1 MTGCVSNQN
10 KTHQLRVNGE
20 HQSIEQKVALE
31 NARIVHQHD
40 PRHVDVFVKD
50 FGLEQGNSVQT
61 SATHDVTE
69 RRAGVDGP
77 SSTQQIQVARCKMF
91 VPQSRASRYNVH
103 WERVL
108 SKAVKP
114 THLSLDKLK
123 RPGK

>member
-1 MTGCVSNQN
+1 M
-10 KTHQLRVNGE
+10 
-20 HQSIEQKVALE
+20 
-31 NARIVHQHD
+31 HQHD
-40 PRHVDVFVKD
+40 PRRVDVFVKD

-61 SATHDVTE
+61 SPTHDVTE
-69 RRAGVDGP
+69 RRAGADGP

-103 WERVL
+103 LERVL